1 MNHPPR
7 PAKPAADPPD
17 FTLAVAAGK
26 GTMLRPLHPMP
37 ATPPSPIVPPAAE
50 VPRGRFFRDPLYLFY
65 FRGTEVNQFLRR
77 RIRPLGIGVMIT
89 IVIAS
94 GIAAGNAERSVYL
107 TFATACSLMVVA
119 LLALPMRRASLSARR
134 ELPAHATAGQ
144 PVTYRVRLSNHRKRA
159 ARRFELL
166 ETAPD
171 PRPGRALF
179 RGSREPGEERRNA
192 FDRTLAWYRWNW
204 LCESRLLFEGGRSER
219 VETLRPESGGEV
231 AVTLVPRRRGL
242 IRFNDLRVLLPDP
255 IGLFQ
260 RCVRVPAPAATLAV
274 LPRRY
279 PLPRFELPGSARF
292 QPGGESTARHA
303 GAAGEFTGLRD
314 YQPGDPLRLIHW
326 PTWARTGKP
335 VVKEL
340 EDTFYPR
347 HGLILDTFPA
357 PGDEDLFE
365 DAVSV
370 AASFVVAVDARESL
384 IDLMFIAGRGRV
396 VTGGQGIARAETLLE
411 VLAGVESAEREDF
424 ESLGR
429 LVLRHADDLAG
440 CLCVFSGWSP
450 GRAQLLERLNRAGIE
465 TSALVVCREK
475 PAAVP
480 RCHFVVSSRLAKDL
494 LALPRQL

>member
-1 MNHPPR
+1 LLPTAPMPPTPPVPITAPA
-7 PAKPAADPPD
+7 PAKPWRLLP
-17 FTLAVAAGK
+17 
-26 GTMLRPLHPMP
+26 
-37 ATPPSPIVPPAAE
+37 
-50 VPRGRFFRDPLYLFY
+50 RDPLFHFY
-65 FRGTEVNQFLRR
+65 SRGTEINHFLRR
-77 RIRPLGIGVMIT
+77 RIRPPGIGIMIT
-89 IVIAS
+89 IIIAS
-94 GIAAGNAERSVYL
+94 GIAAGNAERAVYL
-107 TFATACSLMVVA
+107 TFSTACALMLVA
-119 LLALPMRRASLSARR
+119 LLSLPFRRVKLSARR

-144 PVTYRVRLSNHRKRA
+144 PLTYQVVLTNHRR
-159 ARRFELL
+159 RRPGRFELL

-171 PRPGRALF
+171 PRPGQALF
-179 RGSREPGEERRNA
+179 RGSHEPGEERRNI

-204 LCESRLLFEGGRSER
+204 LCESRLLFEGGRSAMVER
-219 VETLRPESGGEV
+219 LPSEGGGSI

-255 IGLFQ
+255 LGLFQ
-260 RCVRVPAPAATLAV
+260 RCVKVPAPAATLAV

-292 QPGGESTARHA
+292 QPGGEATSRHA

-340 EDTFYPR
+340 EDTFFPR

-357 PGDEDLFE
+357 PGDDDLFE

-384 IDLMFIAGRGRV
+384 IDLMFIAGHERV

-411 VLAGVESAEREDF
+411 VLAGVESAAEEDF
-424 ESLGR
+424 DLLAR

-440 CLCVFSGWSP
+440 CLCVFAGWSP
-450 GRAQLLERLNRAGIE
+450 ARQQLLARLNRAGIE

-475 PAAVP
+475 PDAAP
-480 RCHFVVSSRLAKDL
+480 RCHYVRSSDLAGDL
-494 LALPRQL
+494 LKLPRQL